1 MLVSARR
8 LVVAGLVSLAPGSV
22 VADDSK
28 ITYPATAEF
37 DVVFPRNETYAP
49 FSIVPIVF
57 AIQNPEAAK
66 DLALN
71 IQWSLGKIGI
81 GALDSGLIDL
91 TWTNFTSDPYYVV
104 TSTYLTN
111 VTEGAYN
118 LLWELS
124 AGNCSDGAMEPS
136 YASLNNVVTFTIQD
150 GAQAPDLVAAV
161 GADTCAAMPSR
172 TFNVTGTLPI
182 QADPLSEDGRNTCAV
197 LGQPTP
203 TADPCNLKLDS
214 AEASSISATITASA
228 CAGAHPHL
236 ATGCPQATKTANLA
250 ARSELGEARVGIYI
264 PLALLGVLCFLK
276 LCLTS
281 SLIS

>member
-8 LVVAGLVSLAPGSV
+8 LVLAGLISLAPGSV
-22 VADDSK
+22 TAGDST

-37 DVVFPRNETYAP
+37 DVVFPRNNTYAP
-49 FSIVPIVF
+49 FNLVPIVF

-71 IQWSLGKIGI
+71 IQWSLGKIGV
-81 GALDSGLIDL
+81 GASAGGLIDL

-104 TSTYLTN
+104 TSTYLAN

-118 LLWELS
+118 LLWELT
-124 AGNCSDGAMEPS
+124 AGNCSEGAMEPS
-136 YASLNNVVTFTIQD
+136 FASLNNIVTFTIRN
-150 GAQAPDLVAAV
+150 GAQAPDLVAAA
-161 GADTCAAMPSR
+161 GADSCADMPSR

-182 QADPLSEDGRNTCAV
+182 QADPWSEDGRNTCAV

-228 CAGAHPHL
+228 CAGATPL
-236 ATGCPQATKTANLA
+236 LTTGCPQATRTASLA
-250 ARSELGEARVGIYI
+250 ARSELGEARVGRYI
-264 PLALLGVLCFLK
+264 PLALLGVLCFL
-276 LCLTS
+276 
-281 SLIS
+281 